1 VSLLNEASVL
11 DFLCYCEV
19 ADCVEQRGIP
29 VSLVDPEFT
38 DVARRFATAAHLP
51 WPPRQVEAGEFYL
64 SNRDQIDALLEAV
77 RQRSESNHQKGT
89 A

>member
-1 VSLLNEASVL
+1 MLTEASVL

-19 ADCVEQRGIP
+19 ANCVEERGLP
-29 VSLVDPEFT
+29 VTLLDPEFV
-38 DVARRFATAAHLP
+38 DVARRFATASCLP

-64 SNRDQIDALLEAV
+64 GNQGQIDVLLEAV
-77 RQRSESNHQKGT
+77 RQRSEQQPQKGT